1 MKPVLRASA
10 HFEWV
15 QGSDDPA
22 VAHRLAHDTAW
33 ALLDRVR
40 HGSDPALVE
49 RVISIADTA
58 ALDDIAELWSDA
70 APQSLAGMLW
80 RLYLIREVIR
90 SNSEE
95 TVDLFRIGYSE
106 AKTIDPVVVG
116 VPAPV
121 QPDVMSELAD
131 EILRGVF
138 SADLA
143 DALDRA
149 AAFANIMSMGCSAL
163 ALDREPVDEAHA
175 HSLTQR
181 SLRYSLFADDFSAG
195 AKLWRSGSLR

>member
-40 HGSDPALVE
+40 QGADPQLVE
-49 RVISIADTA
+49 RVIAIAETA

-70 APQSLAGMLW
+70 SPQSLAGMLW
-80 RLYLIREVIR
+80 RLYLVREVIR
-90 SNSEE
+90 TNSEE
-95 TVDLFRIGYSE
+95 TVDLFRIGYE
-106 AKTIDPVVVG
+106 QVQTIDPVVVG

-121 QPDVMSELAD
+121 QPEAMRALLD

-149 AAFANIMSMGCSAL
+149 AAFANIMSMGCSTL
-163 ALDREPVDEAHA
+163 ALDREHTDEAHA
-175 HSLTQR
+175 KSLTQR

>member
-40 HGSDPALVE
+40 KGADPELVE

-70 APQSLAGMLW
+70 NPQSLAGMLW

-90 SNSEE
+90 SNSDE
-95 TVDLFRIGYSE
+95 TVDLFRIGYDQVQ
-106 AKTIDPVVVG
+106 TIDPVVVG

-121 QPDVMSELAD
+121 QPDVMRQLAD
-131 EILRGVF
+131 DILRGVF

-149 AAFANIMSMGCSAL
+149 AAFANIMSMGCSTL
-163 ALDREPVDEAHA
+163 ALDREQVDEPHA
-175 HSLTQR
+175 RSLTQR
-181 SLRYSLFADDFSAG
+181 SLRYSLFADDFAAG